1 MRPIPAYKAG
11 LYGLTENRQLS
22 ESNSKP
28 PFIPVHRTG
37 FSGGLNKYY
46 NNGKISLKR
55 LVLKRARS
63 KGIQRKD
70 FLQDHRIKERRK
82 VMKRLFFIISLL
94 FIVCGLGIGA
104 STTLAQPYP
113 DRPIQLIIPGAAG
126 SILDI
131 AGRILAEDL
140 GKLLGQQVVPVAKPG
155 GGFTLGTDAVARS
168 KKDGYTLAY
177 TNSPAIIYARVLN
190 PETVPYD
197 PDKDLEPLGLHLF
210 ISTAI
215 AVQANAPWK
224 DFKELV
230 DYAKKNPGK
239 VRVSTPGVG
248 TSGHF
253 QLEVIQS
260 LTGAQFS
267 HVPFKGGESVITAV
281 LGGHV
286 EMTIDAIIKIT
297 PHVETGKM
305 RVLLMSKKMAEYPN
319 VPTLKELGYKEE
331 LVSDFF
337 AVYGPS
343 GLPAEVKKV
352 LIPAIEKAMKSPESK
367 AKLEKLGFAVDY
379 KSPAELKKLATE
391 HYELNLSIA
400 KKLGLRK

>member
-1 MRPIPAYKAG
+1 LKGLPLRNKGLQRP
-11 LYGLTENRQLS
+11 
-22 ESNSKP
+22 
-28 PFIPVHRTG
+28 
-37 FSGGLNKYY
+37 
-46 NNGKISLKR
+46 
-55 LVLKRARS
+55 
-63 KGIQRKD
+63 D
-70 FLQDHRIKERRK
+70 FLPDHQIKEGRK
-82 VMKRLFFIISLL
+82 VMRRSIFIISL
-94 FIVCGLGIGA
+94 FIIVCGLGIGA

-131 AGRILAEDL
+131 AGRILSEDL
-140 GKLLGQQVVPVAKPG
+140 GKILGQQVVPVAKPG

-190 PETVPYD
+190 PDTVPYD

-210 ISTAI
+210 ISTAV

-286 EMTIDAIIKIT
+286 EMTLDAINKIT

-305 RVLLMSKKMAEYPN
+305 RVLLMSKKMAEYPK
-319 VPTLKELGYKEE
+319 VPTLKDLGYDQE

-337 AVYGPS
+337 AVYGPA

-352 LIPAIEKAMKSPESK
+352 LIPAIEKAMKNPESK